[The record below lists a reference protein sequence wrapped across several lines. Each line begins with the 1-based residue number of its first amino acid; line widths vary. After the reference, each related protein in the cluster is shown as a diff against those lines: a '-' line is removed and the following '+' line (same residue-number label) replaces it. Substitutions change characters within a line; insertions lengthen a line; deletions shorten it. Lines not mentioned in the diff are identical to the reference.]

1 MKVSQVN
8 EYGIGVIR
16 CHWDKDF
23 RCGVGRMCRG
33 CEHQPED
40 DDKPNGKMPPVKLLW
55 VPTLNAAGDAFI
67 PDGEPKCPTCGEMP
81 YSTDRCVF
89 CGQKFLKEDTK

>member
-55 VPTLNAAGDAFI
+55 VPTLNATGDAFI
-67 PDGEPKCPTCGEMP
+67 PDGEPKRSEERRVG
-81 YSTDRCVF
+81 
-89 CGQKFLKEDTK
+89 KECAA